1 MPYTNAK
8 VIYRIFREEKRI
20 ISYTKNLTR
29 NPALKEDY
37 LLLQNYEML
46 REDASIKLAK
56 ALTTD
61 LLTEP
66 QRAKIYQQNFDEFV
80 GNPSLNLLEGY
91 GNEFLGI
98 KTSQIGNKNTVVLPV
113 PMKTNNDKRNHSDAD
128 LTELFEG
135 KKDEHETM
143 KEFIFPL
150 R

>member
-29 NPALKEDY
+29 NPTFKEDY

-46 REDASIKLAK
+46 REDASVKLAK

-80 GNPSLNLLEGY
+80 GKPCLSELLGSN
-91 GNEFLGI
+91 GSSFMGDKI
-98 KTSQIGNKNTVVLPV
+98 SRIGDKNCVVLPV
-113 PMKTNNDKRNHSDAD
+113 PVKA
-128 LTELFEG
+128 
-135 KKDEHETM
+135 
-143 KEFIFPL
+143 
-150 R
+150 